1 MAAPHPLTPFSKFAY
16 VSLLLIA
23 VLAVAVADVC
33 LKRATLSGSLA
44 NAMRSPWTLAAIA
57 LYLIQVALFVVVFV
71 QGWKLSVVSLIQTTL
86 YAAVTLGAGVL
97 LFGEALSSKQVVG
110 LVFAIVGV
118 VLLSF

>member
-1 MAAPHPLTPFSKFAY
+1 MVAPHSLTPFSKVAY
-16 VSLLLIA
+16 VVLLLIA

-44 NAMRSPWTLAAIA
+44 TAMRSPWTLAAIA

-97 LFGEALSSKQVVG
+97 LFGEALSPKQVVG

-118 VLLSF
+118 VMLSF